1 MADSRVTVGVERGD
15 RFEIDVDGDKLIAFQ
30 GETIAAA
37 LVAAGKMIF
46 RRTTKKGESRGMY
59 CGIGVCHD
67 CRMVVNGK
75 PNTRVCQTL
84 ATPGCC
90 VQTQEAA
97 GELEIDY

>member
-1 MADSRVTVGVERGD
+1 MADSRVTAGVERGD
-15 RFEIDVDGDKLIAFQ
+15 RFEIDVDGDKLTAFQ

-37 LVAAGKMIF
+37 LVASGKMTF
-46 RRTTKKGESRGMY
+46 RRTTQKDEPRGMY

-67 CRMVVNGK
+67 CRMVVDGK

-84 ATPGCC
+84 ATPRCR

-97 GELEIDY
+97 GDVEIDY